1 MKIKNKKWKN
11 INLGIIAFSLF
22 ITLFEFMPRIIDLG
36 SLTFNWVSDT
46 IRLDETSDI
55 DVKLVEQSVKNK
67 NLKIR
72 LKQVVSTY
80 EDDKNI
86 SSVMQY
92 LNTIASKSKISIS
105 SIKALKLKQNERLW
119 LQPVEIEFNSN
130 YEQLYNFTRF
140 LEKSSKVILVNKL
153 NSKPEVISKEKI
165 KTKLLLDVYL
175 NL

>member
-11 INLGIIAFSLF
+11 INIGIISFTLF
-22 ITLFEFMPRIIDLG
+22 ITLFEFIPRIMYLG
-36 SLTFNWVSDT
+36 SSTFEWISDT
-46 IRLDETSDI
+46 IRLEETNDI
-55 DVKLVEQSVKNK
+55 ENNLIEQSINNK
-67 NLKIR
+67 TLKSQ

-86 SSVMQY
+86 STVMQY
-92 LNTIASKSKISIS
+92 LNNIASESNITIS

-119 LQPVEIEFNSN
+119 IQPVEIEFSSS

-153 NSKPEVISKEKI
+153 NSEPEVITRQKLN
-165 KTKLLLDVYL
+165 TRLLLDVYL